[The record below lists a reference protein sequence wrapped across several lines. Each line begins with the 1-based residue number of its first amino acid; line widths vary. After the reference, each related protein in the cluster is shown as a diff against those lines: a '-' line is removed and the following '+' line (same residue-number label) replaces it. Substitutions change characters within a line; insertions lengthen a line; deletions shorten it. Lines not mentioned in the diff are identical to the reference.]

1 MAQGLTTYVMNF
13 ESLLL
18 KEFPSNDVTEPLMTI
33 ISAAIFSVNSVDG
46 FTFFAENRT
55 MDAMNRKGGTL

>member
-1 MAQGLTTYVMNF
+1 MSCYVTNF

-18 KEFPSNDVTEPLMTI
+18 KEFPPNEVIKPRKTMI
-33 ISAAIFSVNSVDG
+33 GAAIFSVDSVDG

-55 MDAMNRKGGTL
+55 MEIANRKGGTL